1 MLLAVKFSEFI
12 VKVNVIVGMV
22 LAGLGVACLLVAR
35 RFAQAV
41 DKTETVTKSS
51 RAYIGAKILGVV
63 LILVGMI
70 LIALP
75 IK

>member
-12 VKVNVIVGMV
+12 VKANVIIGIIC
-22 LAGLGVACLLVAR
+22 ACLGVASLIVAR

-41 DKTETVTKSS
+41 DKSETVTKSS
-51 RAYIGAKILGVV
+51 KAYIGARVFGLVM
-63 LILVGMI
+63 ILVGMI

-75 IK
+75 I

>member
-12 VKVNVIVGMV
+12 VKVNVIVGMIC
-22 LAGLGVACLLVAR
+22 AGLGVACLIIAR

-41 DKTETVTKSS
+41 DKTDTVTKSS
-51 RAYIGAKILGVV
+51 KAYIGAKIVGLV
-63 LILVGMI
+63 LILLGMI

-75 IK
+75 L

>member
-12 VKVNVIVGMV
+12 VKVNVIIGMICAIV
-22 LAGLGVACLLVAR
+22 GVASLIVAY

-41 DKTETVTKSS
+41 DKSETVTKSS
-51 RAYIGAKILGVV
+51 KAYIYTRIFGVV
-63 LILVGMI
+63 MILLGMI

-75 IK
+75 I